1 MTFGE
6 MTKKELQE
14 IIDSWENMPLVISY
28 IWEHPESMD
37 ILLGIAT
44 DDTQSRNWR
53 AMYLVDQIH
62 DQYPELVLPYF
73 PKMTKFLLSTKNSS
87 KKRHLLKLISS
98 HDVPEKDLVVLL
110 EFCIQEFTN
119 AAEPVAVRVHAMQI
133 LYNIALKEPDFAGEL
148 IDLIE
153 NEIEYHGSAG
163 IANRGWKLVNK
174 LRSLSKT

>member
-1 MTFGE
+1 

-14 IIDSWENMPLVISY
+14 IIYSWENMPLVISS
-28 IWEHPESMD
+28 IWEHPESMV
-37 ILLGIAT
+37 ILLGIAM
-44 DDTQSRNWR
+44 DDTQPKNWR
-53 AMYLVDQIH
+53 AMYLIDQIH
-62 DQYPELVLPYF
+62 DKYPELVIPYF
-73 PKMTKFLLSTKNSS
+73 PAMSNFLLSTKNSS
-87 KKRHLLKLISS
+87 KKRHVLKIISS
-98 HDVPEKDLVVLL
+98 HDVPEEDMAMLL
-110 EFCIQEFTN
+110 EFCVQEFTN

-174 LRSLSKT
+174 LRSLSKN